1 MRPVSLSLPTM
12 NTPEAPLPA
21 QEETQLAQAE
31 HRLFVR
37 LMVYRAVVLGVAL
50 LFIWD
55 SSLTQTLITFAALVG
70 ALLVGQ
76 LIYRSQLGWTRRQ
89 IRLEQLR
96 QAKAAEVAR
105 EAAAR
110 EAERARQASYFDWD
124 DEDKGAANLPGR
136 P

>member
-1 MRPVSLSLPTM
+1 MSTPEISLPSE
-12 NTPEAPLPA
+12 EA
-21 QEETQLAQAE
+21 QQLARAE

-37 LMVYRAVVLGVAL
+37 LMAFRGVVLGVAL

-55 SSLTQTLITFAALVG
+55 SSLIQTLITFAALVG

-76 LIYRSQLGWTRRQ
+76 MIYRSQLGWTRRQ

-110 EAERARQASYFDWD
+110 EAEKARQASYFDWD
-124 DEDKGAANLPGR
+124 DEDDKGAANLPGR